1 MYSDGTQRNEKVNY
15 LKPEQVVI
23 SSTNMEH
30 LRLARKYSDRVFLHH
45 IFSDEMS
52 IRELARLK
60 PAGVSLNYADPDAF
74 DSRWV
79 DIVHEYGLKLC
90 LRVGDHAQQVERMK
104 ALELD
109 YILTNCY
116 KPE

>member
-1 MYSDGTQRNEKVNY
+1 M
-15 LKPEQVVI
+15 I

-74 DSRWV
+74 DFRWV

-90 LRVGDHAQQVERMK
+90 LRAGDHVQQVERMK
-104 ALELD
+104 VLGLD
-109 YILTNCY
+109 YIPTNCY